1 MTLRSN
7 PPVVIALLGPT
18 GVGKSRLAARLAPL
32 LEAEIVSVDS
42 MQIYRGM
49 DVGTAKIDSETRH
62 RVPHHLLDIVDP
74 WQPFSVAEFQEA
86 ARQAIEDIGARKK
99 VPFLVGGTGLY
110 FEAAVF
116 DMRFPPD
123 PSDGTLRRRIE
134 AWAGRDPDGFRKK
147 LAEVDPKFAAGENI
161 NNMRRAIRA
170 MEVYE
175 SSGRPFSSFKQSG
188 YSACYPYSGAV
199 INMPRPLLYEV
210 IEKRVD
216 DMMREGL
223 LDEVARLKRQGPFS
237 RTAAQALG
245 YKEILEHLEGNKTLE
260 ESIAE
265 VKKRSRR
272 YAKRQITW
280 FRHVP
285 DLNWFELQKED
296 LSNPTAISET
306 ICEYLLSEIKR
317 LGERAGYGA

>member
-1 MTLRSN
+1 MTRPSDH
-7 PPVVIALLGPT
+7 PIVIALLGPT
-18 GVGKSRLAARLAPL
+18 GVGKSRLAAMLAPL

-49 DVGTAKIDSETRH
+49 DIGTAKIDSENRR

-74 WQPFSVAEFQEA
+74 SQSFSVADFQKA
-86 ARQAIEDIGARKK
+86 ARHAIEDIDARKK

-110 FEAAVF
+110 FEAAIL

-123 PSDGTLRRRIE
+123 SADGALRRRIE
-134 AWAGRDPDGFRKK
+134 AWAARDPDGLRKK
-147 LAEVDPKFAAGENI
+147 LAEIDPEFAAGESL

-170 MEVYE
+170 MEVNK
-175 SSGRPFSSFKQSG
+175 STGRPFSSFKKSG
-188 YSACYPYSGAV
+188 CRACYPYAGAV
-199 INMPRPLLYEV
+199 IDMPRPLLYEA
-210 IEKRVD
+210 IEQRVD
-216 DMMREGL
+216 EMMQAGL
-223 LDEVARLKRQGPFS
+223 LDEIAGLKRHGSLS

-245 YKEILEHLEGNKTLE
+245 YKEILEHLEGRKTLE

-265 VKKRSRR
+265 IKQRSRR

-280 FRHVP
+280 FRHIP
-285 DLNWFELQKED
+285 DLHWFDLREED
-296 LSNPTAISET
+296 ISNPSAISEM
-306 ICEYLLSEIKR
+306 IREYFLREIKR